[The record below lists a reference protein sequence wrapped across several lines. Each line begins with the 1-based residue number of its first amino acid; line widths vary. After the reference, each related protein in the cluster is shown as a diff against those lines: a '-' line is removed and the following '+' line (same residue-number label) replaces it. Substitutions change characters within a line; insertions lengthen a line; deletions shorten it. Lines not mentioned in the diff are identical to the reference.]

1 MEGGEV
7 DISSDELSGVL
18 CECVYDD
25 LHVIFEAVLVY
36 EVVGHAD
43 SEWPHG
49 VVVADIVEANIGV
62 VKITHFFGHSY
73 INLSK

>member
-7 DISSDELSGVL
+7 DISSNELSGVL
-18 CECVYDD
+18 YLCVYDD
-25 LHVIFEAVLVY
+25 LHIFFEAILVY

-43 SEWPHG
+43 SEWPHW
-49 VVVADIVEANIGV
+49 VVVADIVEANIRV